1 MKYCYAESPLGALLL
16 AGTAEGLHVVGF
28 PEGSGHREVE
38 TDWIEDP
45 QPFRTVAAQL
55 KAYFAGERFKFQ
67 FPLSPSGTAFQL
79 KVWGALQRTPY
90 GQTISYG
97 QVASSI
103 GNPKASRAVGAAVGS
118 NPLPIVVPC
127 HRVIGKSGSLTGF
140 GGGLP
145 AKRMLLELEQRV
157 SLTVRQDF

>member
-16 AGTAEGLHVVGF
+16 AGATDGLHVVGF
-28 PEGSGHREVE
+28 PEGSGHREAE
-38 TDWIEDP
+38 PDWMEDP

-55 KAYFAGERFKFQ
+55 EAYFAGERFKFQ
-67 FPLSPSGTAFQL
+67 FPLTPSGTAFQL
-79 KVWGALQRTPY
+79 KVWGALQRIPY
-90 GQTISYG
+90 GETISYG
-97 QVASSI
+97 ELASRI

-127 HRVIGKSGSLTGF
+127 HRVVGKSGSLTGF

-145 AKRMLLELEQRV
+145 AKKMLLELEQRT
-157 SLTVRQDF
+157 SVRVR

>member
-1 MKYCYAESPLGALLL
+1 MKYCYVESPLGPLLL

-38 TDWIEDP
+38 PDWFEDP

-55 KAYFAGERFKFQ
+55 GAYFAGERFKFQ
-67 FPLSPSGTAFQL
+67 FPLAPSGTVFQL
-79 KVWGALQRTPY
+79 KVWGALQRIPY
-90 GQTISYG
+90 GETISYG
-97 QVASSI
+97 ELASRI
-103 GNPKASRAVGAAVGS
+103 GNSKASRAVGAAVGS

-145 AKRMLLELEQRV
+145 AKKLLLELEERTSVRV
-157 SLTVRQDF
+157 G